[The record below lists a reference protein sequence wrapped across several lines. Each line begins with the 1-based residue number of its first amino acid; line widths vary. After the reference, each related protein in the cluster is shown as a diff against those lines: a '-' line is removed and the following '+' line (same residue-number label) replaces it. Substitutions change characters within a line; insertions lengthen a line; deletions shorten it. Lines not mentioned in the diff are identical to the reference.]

1 MPKELYFNHPV
12 SKAIFTFTNHPLP
25 PGTKSLL
32 ALGLKFCIRH
42 RKPTNNIEKSI
53 ERFQDDVRTKV
64 WVARQQ
70 EENDGGNDRD
80 FNPKL
85 YLKNPQWEPPWA
97 GVKIED

>member
-1 MPKELYFNHPV
+1 M
-12 SKAIFTFTNHPLP
+12 S
-25 PGTKSLL
+25 
-32 ALGLKFCIRH
+32 LGLKFCIRH

-53 ERFQDDVRTKV
+53 ERFEDDVRTKV

-70 EENDGGNDRD
+70 DEEGGGNDRD

-97 GVKIED
+97 GVEIEDALESFVLQIQDLHVKHQKPTTSKNLTY